1 MEENTLFEDM
11 SDEKR
16 KSTEKEIDK
25 DIMDIISKLEAN
37 LEIYDIDDKEITL
50 TSMFVDLDDVD
61 DNIEEFKTALYN
73 DSINAIIPYS
83 LTCRDDIYSQAVY
96 WLNNYKKDNFVYNMS
111 YFMYFANLSEVQAN
125 FQVMWS
131 EIVHNKEIDINF
143 ENYKQYEG
151 ELRLNKQMKYIRG
164 CFDILRELYHSD
176 NVPIK
181 EKVNEYLENFAEG
194 YIIGRGCPL
203 FKMLQY
209 QIRIERYYK
218 KQYHKALCYAIET
231 RLKENNKQND

>member
-151 ELRLNKQMKYIRG
+151 EMNFDKKY
-164 CFDILRELYHSD
+164 
-176 NVPIK
+176 
-181 EKVNEYLENFAEG
+181 
-194 YIIGRGCPL
+194 
-203 FKMLQY
+203 
-209 QIRIERYYK
+209 
-218 KQYHKALCYAIET
+218 
-231 RLKENNKQND
+231 LK